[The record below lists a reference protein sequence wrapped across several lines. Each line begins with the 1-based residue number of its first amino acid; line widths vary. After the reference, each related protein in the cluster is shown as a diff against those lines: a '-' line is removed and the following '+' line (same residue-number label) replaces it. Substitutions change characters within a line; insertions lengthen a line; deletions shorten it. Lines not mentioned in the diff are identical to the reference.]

1 MLLSACQVLIKF
13 CVFQDPQTWAYTAYT
28 PTSDGVREEMNT
40 TGVCLTQPGEHPPAL
55 KMMAIVTLSA
65 GWIVELYGPPSAIV
79 WLPQGREL
87 PIARGD
93 EELTEILGL
102 TERVGDAINVIMCE
116 IWFICVLL
124 EIPFERGK
132 TNKKESNNLSVCFA

>member
-1 MLLSACQVLIKF
+1 MLLSACLVLINSY
-13 CVFQDPQTWAYTAYT
+13 VFQDPQTWAYTAYT

-55 KMMAIVTLSA
+55 KMMAIVTLGA
-65 GWIVELYGPPSAIV
+65 GRIVELYGPPSSVV

-87 PIARGD
+87 PLARGD

-102 TERVGDAINVIMCE
+102 TERVGDAIDVIMCG
-116 IWFICVLL
+116 IWLIYF
-124 EIPFERGK
+124 
-132 TNKKESNNLSVCFA
+132 FARNSF